1 MDDRA
6 PNTWLVLAMPY
17 FCFVPTMPISYQN
30 LYDMEKL
37 AEDESQ
43 PIVGFRKK
51 PRKRYTRKA
60 AFKVVPEYEEMR
72 KNIETYV
79 KENRYL
85 KVNVIYDMMDK
96 EGLIPISK
104 TYGEKISKL
113 TFAWHYRQAKSNVA
127 VYKTKIEVIQE
138 MYTNGESVK
147 DIATKLYTTRDYVT
161 RQIKRMREN
170 AETSLS

>member
-1 MDDRA
+1 MDDMA
-6 PNTWLVLAMPY
+6 PNSWLVLAMPY
-17 FCFVPTMPISYQN
+17 FCFVPTLPVSYQN
-30 LYDMEKL
+30 FL
-37 AEDESQ
+37 AKEQDEDEEVE
-43 PIVGFRKK
+43 IKDWRKK
-51 PRKRYTRKA
+51 TRKRYTRKA

-79 KENRYL
+79 MENRYL

-96 EGLIPISK
+96 KGLIPISK

-138 MYTNGESVK
+138 MYANGESVK

-161 RQIKRMREN
+161 
-170 AETSLS
+170 